1 MESPKC
7 TADLHEAVET
17 GTDPNKSL
25 KRKRA
30 EEAEAAEQQKREEE
44 SKKVT
49 MFHPITGAKV
59 LVAPGERQA
68 LLQYCQGTMPGDVAV
83 GSAPTRSYHTCCS
96 WTAWG

>member
-30 EEAEAAEQQKREEE
+30 EAAGQQKREEE

-68 LLQYCQGTMPGDVAV
+68 LLQ
-83 GSAPTRSYHTCCS
+83 
-96 WTAWG
+96 